1 MVTDPRDAIWAEAY
15 QMHYQVHYALE
26 IEHQL
31 LARWVKLDSTTRI
44 MLAIASAGSALAGL
58 IFWNNA
64 SYTILWPLLTS
75 ASTLFAIVSKQLNV
89 IERVKQHTASA
100 SGMKTLKIDIETLMV
115 RMRINTRFP
124 IVLFERRLLALRERF
139 RAELQ
144 NTDFDLLLTRG
155 IRQAAQSTV
164 DAEIK
169 HRSTL

>member
-1 MVTDPRDAIWAEAY
+1 
-15 QMHYQVHYALE
+15 
-26 IEHQL
+26 
-31 LARWVKLDSTTRI
+31 

-64 SYTILWPLLTS
+64 SYTVLWPLLTS
-75 ASTLFAIVSKQLNV
+75 ASTLLAIVSKQLNV

-100 SGMKTLKIDIETLMV
+100 SGMKTLKIDIETLTV

-155 IRQAAQSTV
+155 IRQAAQSAV

-169 HRSTL
+169 NRSTL